1 MQQSAIAL
9 VLQASLFVKV
19 ILLILLF
26 FSITSWAIIVYKYD
40 SFSEA
45 SRQSQVFL
53 AAFGSGRPTQ
63 EILKTARSL
72 PASPLAKLFQAIQS
86 SLSALSRD
94 RVERVLK
101 RHEAME
107 VERLHGYLTF
117 LAITGSTTPFIG
129 LLGTVWGIIN
139 AFQGIGATGSAS
151 LAVVAPGIAEALVT
165 TAAGLAAA
173 IPAVM
178 AYNGY
183 LSWAR
188 RIVLQMEDFSD
199 QLKDSLVREVA

>member
-1 MQQSAIAL
+1 MQGSTIQLI
-9 VLQASLFVKV
+9 VQASLFVKV
-19 ILLILLF
+19 ILAVLLC

-45 SRQSQVFL
+45 SRQSHSFLEVF
-53 AAFGSGRPTQ
+53 ASGRSSQ
-63 EILKTARSL
+63 ELLKRAQSL
-72 PASPLAKLFQAIQS
+72 SASPLSKLFQAVYPYLS
-86 SLSALSRD
+86 SLPRD
-94 RVERVLK
+94 KIDRILK
-101 RHEAME
+101 RHEILEA
-107 VERLHGYLTF
+107 ERLHGFLTF

-178 AYNGY
+178 AYNAY

-188 RIVLQMEDFSD
+188 RITLQMEDFSD
-199 QLKDSLVREVA
+199 QLKDSVVRG